1 MKGNDPGYY
10 VATQDRIS
18 EEEEGH
24 VTDDSQTPRRYVPGD
39 HQSD

>member
-1 MKGNDPGYY
+1 MANGDEGDEEDRANDPGYY

-24 VTDDSQTPRRYVPGD
+24 VTDDS
-39 HQSD
+39 